1 MIEQARVTVAR
12 PPENRLRSAG
22 KAARLPGQGDQNP
35 HMAEKENGKT
45 DGVQADRATVP
56 VRWPADVDLP
66 PATFANQFFV
76 HRVGDEVRFSFGQ
89 IAPIVGGSQE
99 EQREQVAEL
108 QATGLVLKSVTRVVL
123 TASVATQLLRV
134 LAEQLEVTMDRS

>member
-1 MIEQARVTVAR
+1 
-12 PPENRLRSAG
+12 
-22 KAARLPGQGDQNP
+22 
-35 HMAEKENGKT
+35 MAEKENGKT
-45 DGVQADRATVP
+45 DGAQADRATVP

-123 TASVATQLLRV
+123 TASVATQFLRV
-134 LAEQLEVTMDRS
+134 LAEQLEVKLEGS

>member
-1 MIEQARVTVAR
+1 
-12 PPENRLRSAG
+12 
-22 KAARLPGQGDQNP
+22 
-35 HMAEKENGKT
+35 MAEKENGKT
-45 DGVQADRATVP
+45 DEAQADRATVP

-66 PATFANQFFV
+66 PTTFANQFFV
-76 HRVGDEVRFSFGQ
+76 QRVGDEVRFSFGQ
-89 IAPIVGGSQE
+89 IAPIVVGSQE

-134 LAEQLEVTMDRS
+134 LAEQLAVKVEGS